1 MEKETVQRVY
11 TAGASRYD
19 SLMLGDWDRDTPR
32 GEVVGCLELQPGQ
45 SMLDVC
51 VGTGLNFPHYPA
63 GVNVT
68 GIDFTEAMLDIAR
81 EKAAGMRL
89 AVNLVN
95 MDATKM
101 TFPDESFDGVLATYA
116 ISVVPEPLQ
125 AMREIARVCK
135 PGGRIAIWDSVLS
148 DIPYVAENQRVIN
161 HFTSKYGYP
170 EGVIVFRI
178 TLDFPALIEQIPELR
193 VKRFTR
199 YDRENPLKSRCLMKL
214 VKTG

>member
-1 MEKETVQRVY
+1 MEKETVKRVY
-11 TAGASRYD
+11 TAGASQYD
-19 SLMLGDWDRDTPR
+19 SLMQGDWDRDTPR

-51 VGTGLNFPHYPA
+51 VGTGLNFPHYPP
-63 GVNVT
+63 GVGVT
-68 GIDFTEAMLDIAR
+68 GIDFTEAMLDVAGQ
-81 EKAAGMRL
+81 KAAGMGL

-101 TFPDESFDGVLATYA
+101 TFPDESFDGILATYA

-125 AMREIARVCK
+125 AMREMARVCK

-148 DIPYVAENQRVIN
+148 DIPYVAGNQYVIN

-170 EGVIVFRI
+170 EGVIVFSI
-178 TLDFPALIEQIPELR
+178 TLDFPALIEQIPELK
-193 VKRFTR
+193 VDRFTR
-199 YDRENPLKSRCLMKL
+199 YDRENPLKSRCLIKL
-214 VKTG
+214 IKA